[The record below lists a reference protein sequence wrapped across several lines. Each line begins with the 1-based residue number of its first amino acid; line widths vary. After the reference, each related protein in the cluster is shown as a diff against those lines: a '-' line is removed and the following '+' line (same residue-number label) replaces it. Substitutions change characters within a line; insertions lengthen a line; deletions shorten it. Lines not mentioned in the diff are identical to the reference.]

1 MTQPIIPPRPLV
13 AKTTGF
19 DTDTAVGCGDG
30 VLIFG
35 ATMAVDAVAMVVI
48 AVDANN
54 EAI

>member
-19 DTDTAVGCGDG
+19 DTAVGCGDG

-35 ATMAVDAVAMVVI
+35 ATMAVDAVAMVV
-48 AVDANN
+48 VFVCGPK
-54 EAI
+54 